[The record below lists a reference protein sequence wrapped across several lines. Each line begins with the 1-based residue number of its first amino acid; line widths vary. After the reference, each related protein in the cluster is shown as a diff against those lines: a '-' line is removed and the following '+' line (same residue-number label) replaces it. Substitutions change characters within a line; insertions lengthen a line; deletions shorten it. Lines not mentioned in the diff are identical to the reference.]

1 MHIRYAYVGARIAIL
16 FFFLSLGTWTNAQY
30 LPTPDYPDSLNKRRL
45 RAALITEG
53 TFFVGGLSFLYANW
67 YADRERVPFN
77 FYNDAAGYNQ
87 IDKAGHAFGA
97 YLYSDWGYRS
107 LRRAGVNKKKALIWG
122 AGLGLYFQTPIEVFD
137 GLYEGWGFSW
147 SDMGANALG
156 AGLVLGQEALFEEQ
170 LVRMKFSF
178 SRSPYS
184 DRAFG
189 LLGNNYLGNLVNDYN
204 GHTYWL
210 STSIHRLAPKPIQ
223 ANIPKWLNIAA
234 GYGAGGM
241 YGEFE
246 NRTFYRG
253 NRLPTNQERYRQFY
267 LSLDVDWTQIPT
279 RSRFLRSVFE
289 GLNYIK
295 FPLPGLEYNTKGE
308 FKGKLVAF

>member
-1 MHIRYAYVGARIAIL
+1 VIRTLLIFLILLAYSLAFAQP
-16 FFFLSLGTWTNAQY
+16 LSNT
-30 LPTPDYPDSLNKRRL
+30 YPDTLNKKRL
-45 RAALITEG
+45 HTALITEG

-67 YADRERVPFN
+67 YADRERVPFT

-87 IDKAGHAFGA
+87 VDKAGHAFGA
-97 YLYSDWGYRS
+97 YMYSDWGYRS
-107 LRRAGVNKKKALIWG
+107 LRRAGVSKKKALLWG

-147 SDMGANALG
+147 SDMAANTVG
-156 AGLVLGQEALFEEQ
+156 AGLVFGQEALFDEQ

-189 LLGNNYLGNLVNDYN
+189 LLGSNYFGNLVNDYN

-210 STSIHRLAPKPIQ
+210 STGIHQLAPKH
-223 ANIPKWLNIAA
+223 NIPKWLNIAA

-253 NRLPTNQERYRQFY
+253 NLLPSDQERYRQFY
-267 LSLDVDWTQIPT
+267 LSLDIDWTQIPT

-308 FKGKLVAF
+308 FKGHWVAF

>member
-1 MHIRYAYVGARIAIL
+1 MTLRIL
-16 FFFLSLGTWTNAQY
+16 FIGLSLSLCSAANAQY
-30 LPTPDYPDSLNKRRL
+30 LPTSDYPDTLNKKRL
-45 RAALITEG
+45 RTALITES

-67 YADRERVPFN
+67 YADRERVPFT
-77 FYNDAAGYNQ
+77 FYNDAAGYKQ
-87 IDKAGHAFGA
+87 VDKAGHAFGA

-107 LRRAGVNKKKALIWG
+107 LRRAGVSKKKALLWG

-147 SDMGANALG
+147 SDMGANAFG
-156 AGLVLGQEALFEEQ
+156 AGLVFGQEALFHKQ
-170 LVRMKFSF
+170 HVRMKFSF

-184 DRAFG
+184 ERAFG
-189 LLGNNYLGNLVNDYN
+189 LLGSNYLGNLVNDYN

-210 STSIHRLAPKPIQ
+210 STSLRELSPKPIQ
-223 ANIPKWLNIAA
+223 SKIPKWLNLAA

-246 NRTFYRG
+246 NRRFYRG
-253 NRLPTNQERYRQFY
+253 NRLPSDQERYRQFY
-267 LSLDVDWTQIPT
+267 LSLDIDWTQIPT
-279 RSRFLRSVFE
+279 RSRFLRSIFE

-308 FKGKLVAF
+308 FRGHWVAF

>member
-1 MHIRYAYVGARIAIL
+1 MIRTLLIFLILLAYSLAFAQP
-16 FFFLSLGTWTNAQY
+16 LSNT
-30 LPTPDYPDSLNKRRL
+30 YPDTLNKKRL
-45 RAALITEG
+45 HTALITEG

-67 YADRERVPFN
+67 YADRERVPFT

-97 YLYSDWGYRS
+97 YMYSDWGYRS
-107 LRRAGVNKKKALIWG
+107 LRRAGVSKKKALLWG

-147 SDMGANALG
+147 SDMAANTVG
-156 AGLVLGQEALFEEQ
+156 AGLVFGQEALFDEQ

-189 LLGNNYLGNLVNDYN
+189 LLGSNYFGNLVNDYN

-210 STSIHRLAPKPIQ
+210 STGIHQLAPKH
-223 ANIPKWLNIAA
+223 NIPKWLNIAA

-246 NRTFYRG
+246 NRTFYHG
-253 NRLPTNQERYRQFY
+253 NRLPVGQERYRQFY
-267 LSLDVDWTQIPT
+267 LSLDIDWTQIPT

-308 FKGKLVAF
+308 FKGHWVAF

>member
-1 MHIRYAYVGARIAIL
+1 MRIATL
-16 FFFLSLGTWTNAQY
+16 TLCLAFSLCTNAQP
-30 LPTPDYPDSLNKRRL
+30 LTTPDYPDTLNKKRL

-67 YADRERVPFN
+67 YADRERVPFT

-87 IDKAGHAFGA
+87 VDKAGHAFGA

-107 LRRAGVNKKKALIWG
+107 LRRAGVSKKNSLIWG

-147 SDMGANALG
+147 SDMAANTFG
-156 AGLVLGQEALFEEQ
+156 AGLVFGQEALFDEQ
-170 LVRMKFSF
+170 VVRMKFSF

-184 DRAFG
+184 ERAFG
-189 LLGNNYLGNLVNDYN
+189 LLGSSYLGNLVNDYN

-210 STSIHRLAPKPIQ
+210 STGMSQLSPKQ
-223 ANIPKWLNIAA
+223 NLPKWLNIAA

-253 NRLPTNQERYRQFY
+253 NRLPTDQERYRQFY

-289 GLNYIK
+289 ALNYIK

-308 FKGKLVAF
+308 FRGHWLAF